1 MPQGKVKWFDS
12 KKGFGFL
19 LDPEGKDVF
28 VHYTAIEGD
37 GFRTLRRG
45 EEVEFEVIED
55 EKGKHAKKGVMLTT
69 SSFSADAR
77 DYVKGIDSKIALIDG
92 DRLAQLMIDY
102 DLGVSPM
109 AKYEVKRIDS
119 DYFTEQ

>member
-55 EKGKHAKKGVMLTT
+55 EKGKHAKKV
-69 SSFSADAR
+69 FRVDN
-77 DYVKGIDSKIALIDG
+77 G
-92 DRLAQLMIDY
+92 D
-102 DLGVSPM
+102 
-109 AKYEVKRIDS
+109 
-119 DYFTEQ
+119 

>member
-37 GFRTLRRG
+37 GFRTLKRG
-45 EEVEFEVIED
+45 EDVEFEVVED
-55 EKGKHAKKGVMLTT
+55 EKGMQ
-69 SSFSADAR
+69 
-77 DYVKGIDSKIALIDG
+77 
-92 DRLAQLMIDY
+92 AQKVTRRT
-102 DLGVSPM
+102 GN
-109 AKYEVKRIDS
+109 
-119 DYFTEQ
+119 

>member
-37 GFRTLRRG
+37 GFRTLKRG
-45 EEVEFEVIED
+45 EEVEFEVVKD
-55 EKGKHAKKGVMLTT
+55 EKGMQ
-69 SSFSADAR
+69 
-77 DYVKGIDSKIALIDG
+77 
-92 DRLAQLMIDY
+92 AQK
-102 DLGVSPM
+102 VT
-109 AKYEVKRIDS
+109 RINGN
-119 DYFTEQ
+119 